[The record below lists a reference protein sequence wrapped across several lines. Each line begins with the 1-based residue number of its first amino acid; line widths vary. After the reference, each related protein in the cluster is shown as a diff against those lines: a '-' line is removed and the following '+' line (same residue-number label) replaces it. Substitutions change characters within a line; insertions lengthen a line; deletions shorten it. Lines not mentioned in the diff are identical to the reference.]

1 MTNKFKVGDYVRC
14 IKGYNSLFPNT
25 IHKIKA
31 ISEYKEELDPEY
43 DFLTDYYF
51 YVKGYLLPFP
61 SWRFELL
68 EEVINEQV

>member
-43 DFLTDYYF
+43 DFL
-51 YVKGYLLPFP
+51 LLCKRLFITI
-61 SWRFELL
+61 SKL
-68 EEVINEQV
+68 EI